1 MNFTRWSVLFPG
13 SQRRAARGDRA
24 ARTPSTAAGSV
35 PAARGERGTAG
46 PGPEATA
53 GSRPD
58 LGEVPTL
65 EELSAQALFTQ
76 VPAPVAVVYG
86 PDHRIAYVN
95 EAYAALFG
103 TCTPGLPA
111 REALPELQ
119 EMGLLPLMDQVLR
132 SGTPRT
138 VKSRRVPRGGLATP
152 GAQDAEPAHAS
163 PRAPTQPTPR
173 PDTPPTAPTGPT
185 PTAATDDAPTT
196 DGTPSRATGTSTR
209 ADGAPARTDGR
220 PARAGAGAVRIGGT
234 ALLRSV
240 LRGASG
246 PPTPPVTSRPT
257 APPEPGTSAES
268 DSRPPDSTPHT
279 EASPGDAPADAA
291 TTETAPIAPT
301 ASAATGPAAASSAA
315 TAGDGSTT
323 GEGSTTGFGS
333 APGRG
338 PAVDGNPAPDD
349 GSATDGDAAA
359 NRGSTTERRPDSS
372 PSPTAAQAAAPAP
385 ATEPHRAPSTPH
397 GSDPTP
403 EAAHPRG
410 ATPALAPDVMR
421 GGARRTGAPHTATT
435 PAEPATASTT
445 DSPATPAPAPASAP
459 AQATDLTADP
469 ICEAVA
475 DPLADLAIEPPHHA
489 DPEPRA
495 VPGARGGPERHT
507 RGWHWPGAARL
518 APRVAPVAAPPA
530 PRARDSY
537 YTFTCTP
544 IQVAPPLA
552 AATSHPDTA
561 SAAATEATPTPHSA
575 PHSASH
581 AISEANP
588 TTEADSV
595 PAPAVTDSA
604 PTDPRPADSA
614 PGAPTNPS
622 TNPPRAHNAAAPT
635 APDASRPSHD
645 ASQGGDA
652 PRPTPPD
659 APLDDAPSPARLIID
674 TPSHPAPAAPAT
686 EAPLGTVPPAQQPTT
701 FYRGVLVYAADVT
714 DQVEAVE
721 RLRVSE
727 RRQREAAVTL
737 QRSLLPQKLEQP
749 DDLRVAATYQPG
761 GTEAAVGGDW
771 YDVITLGAGR
781 TALVIGDVMGRG
793 LRAAAVMGQLRTA
806 VRAYARLDLP
816 PHEVLQLLDGLA
828 AEIDASQIAT
838 CVYAVH
844 DPNEGR
850 LIYASAGH
858 LPILVRDPD
867 GTVHRA
873 AEPTGPPLGTGG
885 WLHASGSVPLS
896 PGSSAVLYT
905 DGLVE
910 RRDRDIDEGVAD
922 LERAFAGA
930 AGSPQVMCDRLIRSL
945 GITADHDDDVAVL
958 VLQHPARTG
967 HDAELFHNAALEL
980 LGGVEAAPRARAFAS
995 GVLASW
1001 RFPTELRDLGVLA
1014 TSELVANSLQHGT
1027 PPMRLRLRRTDRR
1040 LIIEVTDGDDHLPR
1054 RRRAEPADE
1063 AGRGISIIATIASSW
1078 GSRRTP
1084 DGGKAV
1090 WCEFALPRH

>member
-1 MNFTRWSVLFPG
+1 M
-13 SQRRAARGDRA
+13 
-24 ARTPSTAAGSV
+24 
-35 PAARGERGTAG
+35 
-46 PGPEATA
+46 
-53 GSRPD
+53 
-58 LGEVPTL
+58 
-65 EELSAQALFTQ
+65 
-76 VPAPVAVVYG
+76 
-86 PDHRIAYVN
+86 
-95 EAYAALFG
+95 
-103 TCTPGLPA
+103 
-111 REALPELQ
+111 
-119 EMGLLPLMDQVLR
+119 
-132 SGTPRT
+132 
-138 VKSRRVPRGGLATP
+138 
-152 GAQDAEPAHAS
+152 
-163 PRAPTQPTPR
+163 
-173 PDTPPTAPTGPT
+173 
-185 PTAATDDAPTT
+185 
-196 DGTPSRATGTSTR
+196 
-209 ADGAPARTDGR
+209 
-220 PARAGAGAVRIGGT
+220 
-234 ALLRSV
+234 
-240 LRGASG
+240 
-246 PPTPPVTSRPT
+246 
-257 APPEPGTSAES
+257 
-268 DSRPPDSTPHT
+268 
-279 EASPGDAPADAA
+279 
-291 TTETAPIAPT
+291 
-301 ASAATGPAAASSAA
+301 
-315 TAGDGSTT
+315 
-323 GEGSTTGFGS
+323 
-333 APGRG
+333 
-338 PAVDGNPAPDD
+338 
-349 GSATDGDAAA
+349 
-359 NRGSTTERRPDSS
+359 
-372 PSPTAAQAAAPAP
+372 
-385 ATEPHRAPSTPH
+385 
-397 GSDPTP
+397 
-403 EAAHPRG
+403 
-410 ATPALAPDVMR
+410 
-421 GGARRTGAPHTATT
+421 
-435 PAEPATASTT
+435 
-445 DSPATPAPAPASAP
+445 
-459 AQATDLTADP
+459 
-469 ICEAVA
+469 
-475 DPLADLAIEPPHHA
+475 
-489 DPEPRA
+489 
-495 VPGARGGPERHT
+495 PGARGSGAERPT

-518 APRVAPVAAPPA
+518 APRAASSAAPPA
-530 PRARDSY
+530 PRTRDSY

-552 AATSHPDTA
+552 ATSHPDTA
-561 SAAATEATPTPHSA
+561 PDPAAGATPTPHDAPLPA
-575 PHSASH
+575 PHTTP
-581 AISEANP
+581 EANRTPEAHPAP
-588 TTEADSV
+588 T
-595 PAPAVTDSA
+595 PAVTDTA
-604 PTDPRPADSA
+604 PTSA
-614 PGAPTNPS
+614 TPTASNTSGAPTS
-622 TNPPRAHNAAAPT
+622 PPRAAHNAATPV
-635 APDASRPSHD
+635 APDASPPSHTDLPHD
-645 ASQGGDA
+645 ASQDGDA
-652 PRPTPPD
+652 PPP
-659 APLDDAPSPARLIID
+659 APHHAPPDDAPSPARLING
-674 TPSHPAPAAPAT
+674 TPSHPAPAISAT
-686 EAPLGTVPPAQQPTT
+686 EAPPGTAPPAQQPTT

-1054 RRRAEPADE
+1054 RRRAEPVDE